1 MTCPSSE
8 SQTVVELGFE
18 LESDSKAH
26 VLIVST
32 RHAALH
38 GELTLGKSDF
48 PLWCWRFVRMMLPTL
63 QGPGMK
69 IKAETK
75 GNPRASGHP
84 MFSLVCIFDH
94 ERRDLPEGRHI
105 TTLQRQVCR
114 DHQSFP
120 LESPSWVQSE
130 IPAVMRH
137 ASWEV
142 SHGFNR
148 P

>member
-1 MTCPSSE
+1 MGDTPE
-8 SQTVVELGFE
+8 
-18 LESDSKAH
+18 
-26 VLIVST
+26 
-32 RHAALH
+32 
-38 GELTLGKSDF
+38 KSDF

-94 ERRDLPEGRHI
+94 EKERDLPEGRHI
-105 TTLQRQVCR
+105 TTLQKAGLQGPPEL
-114 DHQSFP
+114 P

-130 IPAVMRH
+130 MPAVMRH
-137 ASWEV
+137 AS
-142 SHGFNR
+142 
-148 P
+148 